1 MRRVLRVVRA
11 KRKWV
16 VVTLGLVVAG
26 AAATIALA
34 TPGSGVSTT
43 TFVTADFLNSV
54 HVNSDRVKFQTKDP
68 TTVRVQKLEWAAGA
82 FSGWHHHPGV
92 IIVTVQSGSVTVEDS
107 NCNSVTYGPGLP
119 DGAVFVEGGN
129 DPIQVT
135 STAGATEYAM
145 QVAPAANP
153 PSFRIEDN
161 PPACAS

>member
-1 MRRVLRVVRA
+1 MLRALRA
-11 KRKWV
+11 RKKWGL
-16 VVTLGLVVAG
+16 VTLGILIAG

-34 TPGSGVSTT
+34 TPGSGITTT
-43 TFVTADFLNSV
+43 TFVTADFPNSV

-68 TTVRVQKLEWAAGA
+68 TTVRVQKLVWTAGA

-107 NCNSVTYGPGLP
+107 SCNSVTYGPGLP
-119 DGAVFVEGGN
+119 DGAVFVEGGD
-129 DPIQVT
+129 DPLQVT
-135 STAGATEYAM
+135 SASGAPEYAM

-153 PSFRIEDN
+153 PVFRIEDN

>member
-1 MRRVLRVVRA
+1 MRALRA
-11 KRKWV
+11 KKKWV
-16 VVTLGLVVAG
+16 FVMLGLLVAAG

-34 TPGSGVSTT
+34 TPGSGTTTT
-43 TFVTADFLNSV
+43 TFVTADFTNSV
-54 HVNSDRVKFQTKDP
+54 HFNSDRVKFQTKDP
-68 TTVRVQKLEWAAGA
+68 TTVRVQKLVWTAGA

-119 DGAVFVEGGN
+119 DGAVFVEGG
-129 DPIQVT
+129 DAPIQVT
-135 STAGATEYAM
+135 SPNGATEYAM

-153 PSFRIEDN
+153 AVFRIEDN